1 MGYWLAVLG
10 QWSEGVCE
18 QMGMKWVKKK
28 IVGLVTLSL
37 NPGLSV
43 LGADGVRWGVHAE
56 RSIGTMLLRA

>member
-18 QMGMKWVKKK
+18 QMGMKLVKKK
-28 IVGLVTLSL
+28 IVVLVTLPL

-43 LGADGVRWGVHAE
+43 LGAASLIVPEACFGAE
-56 RSIGTMLLRA
+56 PRFQ